1 MVPEA
6 TGLSPFFPEPAARA
20 RHVER
25 GSVMV
30 GADAQG
36 DRMNAEGARGRWLR
50 TLLLLLVST
59 AFALLL
65 AEFVARFWLERLAD
79 DDRFRRFA
87 SLDQLRERMEQ
98 EGQSVSPY
106 TPHRYIGYI
115 PTPGYRRKQNHH
127 NRRGYRGGP
136 IPQPKP
142 AGEFRIA
149 CLGGSTTYGSMVDD
163 PQLAYPAQLERALHA
178 KGYPHVRVINAGA
191 EGWASHESLVN
202 LEFRVLD
209 LAPDL
214 VIVYHA
220 VNDLNGRM
228 VWPFEAFQGDNAGG
242 VQHSPGLNAAVP
254 LLQRSTLARILLILS
269 GKPSHLALVGNFT
282 VVPKTARYWAFLRQ
296 KSLGNYPSGYFQ
308 EVSIMDMLDHNP
320 PIYFRRN
327 LENMVAVAEAHG
339 VQPVLATFAHSDR
352 VTGDPILTSPEIIR
366 GISEHN
372 QLIEEVGAKL
382 GVPVYR
388 FADEFPDDPPLF
400 IGAVHLSGR
409 GNRP

>member
-1 MVPEA
+1 MVAVQE
-6 TGLSPFFPEPAARA
+6 
-20 RHVER
+20 
-25 GSVMV
+25 
-30 GADAQG
+30 
-36 DRMNAEGARGRWLR
+36 DRMNAQAARGRWPW

-59 AFALLL
+59 LLALLVAEL
-65 AEFVARFWLERLAD
+65 AARVWLERLAD

-87 SLDQLRERMEQ
+87 SLEQLRERMEQ

-115 PTPGYRRKQNHH
+115 PTPGYQRGLNRH

-136 IPQPKP
+136 IPRPKP

-149 CLGGSTTYGSMVDD
+149 CLGGSTTYGSMVND
-163 PQLAYPAQLERALHA
+163 PRLAYPAQLEREFHA

-220 VNDLNGRM
+220 INDLNGRM
-228 VWPFEAFQGDNAGG
+228 VWPFEAFQGDNAGA

-254 LLQRSTLARILLILS
+254 LLHRSTLARILLILS
-269 GKPSHLALVGNFT
+269 GEPSELALVGHFT

-296 KSLGNYPSGYFQ
+296 KSLGSYPSGYFQ

-320 PIYFRRN
+320 PVYFRRN
-327 LENMVAVAEAHG
+327 LESMLAVAEAHG
-339 VQPVLATFAHSDR
+339 VQPVLATFAHSER
-352 VTGDPILTSPEIIR
+352 VTGDPVLTSPEMTR
-366 GISEHN
+366 GIHEHN

-388 FADEFPDDPPLF
+388 FADEFPDDPRLF
-400 IGAVHLSGR
+400 IGAVHLNGP
-409 GNRP
+409 GNRLKGRLFARYLIETELIPVPEASGW

>member
-1 MVPEA
+1 MVAKQE
-6 TGLSPFFPEPAARA
+6 G
-20 RHVER
+20 
-25 GSVMV
+25 
-30 GADAQG
+30 
-36 DRMNAEGARGRWLR
+36 RMNLKGARGRWPR

-59 AFALLL
+59 VFAFLVAEL
-65 AEFVARFWLERLAD
+65 AARFWLEHLAD
-79 DDRFRRFA
+79 DGRFRRFA

-115 PTPGYRRKQNHH
+115 PTPGYQRGRNHH

-149 CLGGSTTYGSMVDD
+149 CLGGSTTYGSTVED
-163 PQLAYPAQLERALHA
+163 PQLAYPAQLEQELRSR
-178 KGYPHVRVINAGA
+178 GYPHVRVINAGA

-228 VWPFEAFQGDNAGG
+228 VWPYEAFQGDNSGA

-254 LLQRSTLARILLILS
+254 LLQQSTLARILLILS
-269 GKPSHLALVGNFT
+269 GKPSHLALIGNFT

-296 KSLGNYPSGYFQ
+296 KSRGSYPSGYFE

-320 PIYFRRN
+320 PLYFRRN
-327 LENMVAVAEAHG
+327 LENMVAVARAHD
-339 VQPVLATFAHSDR
+339 VQPVLATFAHCDR
-352 VTGDPILTSPEIIR
+352 VSDDPVLTSPEIVR
-366 GISEHN
+366 GIHEHN
-372 QLIEEVGAKL
+372 QLIEELGAKL

-388 FADEFPDDPPLF
+388 FADDFPDDPRLF
-400 IGAVHLSGR
+400 IGAVHLSAP
-409 GNRP
+409 GNRLKGRLFARYLIEAELIPAPGS

>member
-1 MVPEA
+1 MV
-6 TGLSPFFPEPAARA
+6 AAQ
-20 RHVER
+20 E
-25 GSVMV
+25 
-30 GADAQG
+30 
-36 DRMNAEGARGRWLR
+36 DRMGRWLR

-65 AEFVARFWLERLAD
+65 AELVARFWLERLAD
-79 DDRFRRFA
+79 DELFRRFA
-87 SLDQLRERMEQ
+87 SLEQLRERMEQ

-115 PTPGYRRKQNHH
+115 PTPGYRRKANYH

-149 CLGGSTTYGSMVDD
+149 CLGGSTTYGSMVND
-163 PQLAYPAQLERALHA
+163 PELTYPAQLERALHSN
-178 KGYPHVRVINAGA
+178 GYPHVRVINAGA

-202 LEFRVLD
+202 FEFRVLD

-228 VWPFEAFQGDNAGG
+228 VWPFEAFQGDNAGA

-282 VVPKTARYWAFLRQ
+282 VVPKTARYWAFLYQ
-296 KSLGNYPSGYFQ
+296 VSQGTYPSGYF
-308 EVSIMDMLDHNP
+308 EEASIMDMLDHNP

-327 LENMVAVAEAHG
+327 LESLVAVARAHG

-352 VTGDPILTSPEIIR
+352 VTSDPVLASPEIIR
-366 GISEHN
+366 GIREHN
-372 QLIEEVGAKL
+372 ELIEEVGAEL
-382 GVPVYR
+382 DVPVYR
-388 FADEFPDDPPLF
+388 FADEFPDDPKLF
-400 IGAVHLSGR
+400 IGAVHLNAR
-409 GNRP
+409 GNRVKGTRFARYLIQAGLIPTPEAPTPDS

>member
-1 MVPEA
+1 
-6 TGLSPFFPEPAARA
+6 
-20 RHVER
+20 
-25 GSVMV
+25 
-30 GADAQG
+30 
-36 DRMNAEGARGRWLR
+36 MNAQGARGRWPR

-59 AFALLL
+59 VTALLL
-65 AEFVARFWLERLAD
+65 AELAAQFWLERLAD

-87 SLDQLRERMEQ
+87 SLGQLRERMEQ

-115 PTPGYRRKQNHH
+115 PTPGYRREPNYH
-127 NRRGYRGGP
+127 NRLGYRGDP

-149 CLGGSTTYGSMVDD
+149 CLGGSTTYGGGVND
-163 PQLAYPAQLERALHA
+163 PRLAYPAQLERALHSQ
-178 KGYPHVRVINAGA
+178 GYSHVRVINAGA
-191 EGWASHESLVN
+191 HGWASHESLVN

-209 LAPDL
+209 LDPDL
-214 VIVYHA
+214 VIIYHA

-228 VWPFEAFQGDNAGG
+228 VWPFEAFQGDNAGA

-269 GKPSHLALVGNFT
+269 GRPSHLALVGNFT
-282 VVPKTARYWAFLRQ
+282 VLPNTARSFAFMRQ
-296 KSLGNYPSGYFQ
+296 KSRGIYPSGYFQ
-308 EVSIMDMLDHNP
+308 NVSIMDMLDHNP

-327 LENMVAVAEAHG
+327 LESMVAVARAHG
-339 VQPVLATFAHSDR
+339 VQPVLATFAQRENATD
-352 VTGDPILTSPEIIR
+352 DPVLASPEMTR
-366 GISEHN
+366 GIREHN
-372 QLIEEVGAKL
+372 QVIEEVGAKL

-388 FADEFPDDPPLF
+388 FADEFPDDRPLF

-409 GNRP
+409 GNRLKGRLFARYLIEAEPIPPPGS